1 MRHHVLN
8 FFLIEKTKVREK
20 YIVYS
25 LYCIKETTTY
35 KQEALIISI
44 YVASRY
50 QGRTL
55 KLIEKYDRMGFAPP
69 QKKKKS
75 FSKESIKIGKHMEKL
90 LKWR

>member
-1 MRHHVLN
+1 M
-8 FFLIEKTKVREK
+8 
-20 YIVYS
+20 YS

-69 QKKKKS
+69 PKKKILLQKKHKNWKTKGKIVKMEV
-75 FSKESIKIGKHMEKL
+75 KEGTGAKGKT
-90 LKWR
+90 